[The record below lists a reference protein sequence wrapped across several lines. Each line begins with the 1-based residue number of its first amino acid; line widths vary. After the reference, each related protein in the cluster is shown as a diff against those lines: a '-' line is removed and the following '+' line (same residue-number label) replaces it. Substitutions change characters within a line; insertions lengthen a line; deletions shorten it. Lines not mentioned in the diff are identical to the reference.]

1 MKHFLETHQV
11 KLTTIG
17 PVFIG
22 SGESLMKK
30 EYILDRKK
38 RRVSIINPN
47 KFFQFLE
54 KQHKLDSYEQFILK
68 ENAPLHVWLKKQ
80 NVSDSEIKQF
90 LAYELDSGDIAELN
104 TVKTVELFQKDLYG
118 KPYIPGSSLKGAI
131 RTALLGDDIYN
142 TPELYGAESENIRNV
157 EFKKRISYLKKEIN
171 RVEQKFFF
179 PKNRPETRRGDAVN
193 DVMSGLRISDSK
205 PLSVEDL
212 TLCQKIDVHV
222 KGNEKELPIVR
233 ECLKPETEVQFI
245 MTIDRTECKYTIE
258 QIRQSING
266 FLKSYNE
273 LFLKSFSNETLFEKD
288 VIYLGGGVGF
298 ASKTV
303 THPLLK
309 DNPKRI
315 QVVSEVVNNT
325 LSKKAKIE
333 HKHNQ
338 DRILGVSPHTCKLT
352 QFDGGLYQMGA
363 CEIEIM

>member
-38 RRVSIINPN
+38 RRVSIVNPN
-47 KFFQFLE
+47 KFFQFLK

-80 NVSDSEIKQF
+80 NISDSEIKQF

-104 TVKTVELFQKDLYG
+104 RPKPVELFQKDLYG

-131 RTALLGDDIYN
+131 RTALLGAEIYHK
-142 TPELYGAESENIRNV
+142 SEQYETEGQNIRNTGP
-157 EFKKRISYLKKEIN
+157 RNRRSYLKEEVN
-171 RVEQKFFF
+171 HVEQKFFF
-179 PKNRPETRRGDAVN
+179 TKNRRETRRGDAVN

-205 PLSVEDL
+205 PLSVKDL

-222 KGNEKELPIVR
+222 KGNKKKLQVVR
-233 ECLKPETEVQFI
+233 ECLKPGTEVRFI

-273 LFLKSFSNETLFEKD
+273 LFLKSFSDETLFEKD

-315 QVVSEVVNNT
+315 QVVSEVINNT
-325 LSKKAKIE
+325 LNKKAKIE